1 MKKWIVKQ
9 LMNCKWIKE
18 ALYEALWKEYV
29 EKLQKDFNGLE
40 RDYKLILED
49 NKRILADWNRS
60 STMMTKIVE
69 EFTKVKETLMK
80 AFPISDSFDTV
91 VSALVK
97 CADVIMPLFPKK
109 EVEEE
114 PKKKRKYTK
123 KKK

>member
-18 ALYEALWKEYV
+18 ALFEAVYKEYV
-29 EKLQKDFNGLE
+29 EGIQKDFNNLR
-40 RDYKLILED
+40 RDHKKLIGD
-49 NKRILADWNRS
+49 YNNASDSLAIASAELNSIKDS
-60 STMMTKIVE
+60 I
-69 EFTKVKETLMK
+69 MK
-80 AFPISDSFDTV
+80 AFPISGTFKEIL
-91 VSALVK
+91 SALVK

-109 EVEEE
+109 EAEEE

>member
-18 ALYEALWKEYV
+18 ALYEAIYKEYV
-29 EKLQKDFNGLE
+29 EGIQKDFNNLRRNHKE
-40 RDYKLILED
+40 LIEDYNNATDSLAKVNAELNLITD
-49 NKRILADWNRS
+49 SI
-60 STMMTKIVE
+60 
-69 EFTKVKETLMK
+69 MK
-80 AFPISDSFDTV
+80 AFPISGTFKEV
-91 VSALVK
+91 LSALIK